1 MAIYV
6 AYSLIQRAKGIATS
20 DLTRDVEFFLA
31 EVGGKL
37 SSRGSP
43 LR

>member
-6 AYSLIQRAKGIATS
+6 AYSLIQRAKSIATS
-20 DLTRDVEFFLA
+20 DLTRDVEIFLA
-31 EVGGKL
+31 ELGGAL
-37 SSRGSP
+37 SSRGGP